1 MDDDDLSDV
10 ESVHD
15 YDTSLQEKGL
25 QNCNKLPVEI
35 TEPIKTLGIIEKVR
49 ILFYIFFNN
58 CPHKIFTYSYGNG
71 HNLYRKMFRLYCKK
85 VIKI

>member
-49 ILFYIFFNN
+49 LFYKFHKNSL
-58 CPHKIFTYSYGNG
+58 HKIFTYSYGNG
-71 HNLYRKMFRLYCKK
+71 HNHCRKMFLFYCKK